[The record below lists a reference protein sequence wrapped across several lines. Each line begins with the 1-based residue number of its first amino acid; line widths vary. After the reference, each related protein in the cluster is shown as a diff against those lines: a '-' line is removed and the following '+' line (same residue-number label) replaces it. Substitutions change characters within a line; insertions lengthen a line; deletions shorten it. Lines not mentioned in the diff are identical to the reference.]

1 MDCSCLCLVFDIQQS
16 INLTSKIFLFFNLN
30 FYVLLLSAP
39 FLVAIFL
46 DIWLTNNRALYVV
59 ILLVLIIYMCYIL
72 AFIVAILVGQMY
84 ALSSFLLIERMA
96 LFSVNWWQRFA
107 LTVKSDAM
115 EFFPFGP
122 FSQQVLNPISLT
134 YNPQRRYRWLKLS
147 HCL

>member
-1 MDCSCLCLVFDIQQS
+1 MFDIQQS

-96 LFSVNWWQRFA
+96 LFSVN
-107 LTVKSDAM
+107 
-115 EFFPFGP
+115 
-122 FSQQVLNPISLT
+122 
-134 YNPQRRYRWLKLS
+134 
-147 HCL
+147 